1 MKYIANINISEKNSD
16 SNSESEDKMVVNSTS
31 GGLDDQFSSISVYLH
46 NDLFFSYFELG
57 S

>member
-1 MKYIANINISEKNSD
+1 MKYIPNINISEKNSD
-16 SNSESEDKMVVNSTS
+16 SNSESEDKMVVDSTS
-31 GGLDDQFSSISVYLH
+31 GGPDDQLSSISVYLH